1 MSAEV
6 PEAAS
11 AEEQKVSV
19 PEDPGNPRDPRDP
32 RDLVWREP
40 WLAGP
45 RERGRPG
52 ALRRRLLPQ
61 PGRALASGKE
71 PIRSR
76 ASV

>member
-19 PEDPGNPRDPRDP
+19 REDPGALRDV
-32 RDLVWREP
+32 VWREP

-45 RERGRPG
+45 RKRGRPG

-61 PGRALASGKE
+61 PGRAPAS
-71 PIRSR
+71 
-76 ASV
+76 

>member
-19 PEDPGNPRDPRDP
+19 REDPRDL

-40 WLAGP
+40 RLAGP

-52 ALRRRLLPQ
+52 ALRGRLLPQ
-61 PGRALASGKE
+61 PGRARTSGKE
-71 PIRSR
+71 PILSR
-76 ASV
+76 APV

>member
-19 PEDPGNPRDPRDP
+19 REGPGVLRDPM
-32 RDLVWREP
+32 WREP

-45 RERGRPG
+45 RD
-52 ALRRRLLPQ
+52 A
-61 PGRALASGKE
+61 A
-71 PIRSR
+71 
-76 ASV
+76 

>member
-19 PEDPGNPRDPRDP
+19 REGPGVLRDQA
-32 RDLVWREP
+32 WWEP

-45 RERGRPG
+45 RERGLSAAGLEPSADGSSRNLGGP
-52 ALRRRLLPQ
+52 RRV
-61 PGRALASGKE
+61 E
-71 PIRSR
+71 T
-76 ASV
+76 